1 MNANI
6 VINTGSATPIY
17 RQITDQVRLA
27 VATGRLTVGDQLPSV
42 RGLAEE
48 LVINPNT
55 VARAYTD
62 LAREGLIES
71 RSGRGVFV
79 TRKRKMFTR
88 EEGRRRLEPLMEG
101 LIGEA
106 MVMDFTREELR
117 DAFEKRLSQCQ
128 WNFKKGADSYN
139 E

>member
-1 MNANI
+1 MNIA
-6 VINTGSATPIY
+6 INTGSATPIY
-17 RQITDQVRLA
+17 KQITDQVRLA
-27 VATGRLTVGDQLPSV
+27 VATGRLAVGEQLPSV
-42 RGLAEE
+42 RALAEE
-48 LVINPNT
+48 LVVNPNT

-71 RSGRGVFV
+71 RAGRGVFV

-88 EEGRRRLEPLMEG
+88 EEGRRRLEPLLEG

-117 DAFEKRLSQCQ
+117 EAFEKQLGQCQ
-128 WNFKKGADSYN
+128 WNFKKGADSN
-139 E
+139 HE

>member
-6 VINTGSATPIY
+6 AINTGSATPIY
-17 RQITDQVRLA
+17 KQITDQVRLA
-27 VATGRLTVGDQLPSV
+27 VATGRLAVGDPLPSV
-42 RGLAEE
+42 RALAEE
-48 LVINPNT
+48 LVVNPNT

-71 RSGRGVFV
+71 RAGRGVFI
-79 TRKRKMFTR
+79 TRKSKMFTR
-88 EEGRRRLEPLMEG
+88 EEGRRRLEPLLEG

-106 MVMDFTREELR
+106 MVMDFTQEELR
-117 DAFEKRLSQCQ
+117 EAFEKKLKQSQSR
-128 WNFKKGADSYN
+128 KGGDTTN

>member
-1 MNANI
+1 LNI

-17 RQITDQVRLA
+17 KQITDQVRLA
-27 VATGRLTVGDQLPSV
+27 VATGRLAVGDQLPSV
-42 RGLAEE
+42 RGLAEA
-48 LVINPNT
+48 LVVNPNT

-62 LAREGLIES
+62 LAREGMIES
-71 RSGRGVFV
+71 RPGRGVFV

-88 EEGRRRLEPLMEG
+88 EEGRRRLEPIMEG

-106 MVMDFTREELR
+106 MVMDFTQEELR
-117 DAFEKRLSQCQ
+117 EAFNKKLSQCQ
-128 WNFKKGADSYN
+128 WNFAKGGNRNN

>member
-1 MNANI
+1 MNI

-17 RQITDQVRLA
+17 KQITDQVRLA
-27 VATGRLTVGDQLPSV
+27 VATGRLAVGDQLPSV
-42 RGLAEE
+42 RALAEE
-48 LVINPNT
+48 LVVNPNT

-62 LAREGLIES
+62 LGREGLIES
-71 RSGRGVFV
+71 RAGRGVFV

-88 EEGRRRLEPLMEG
+88 EEGRRRLGPLLEG

-106 MVMDFTREELR
+106 MVMDFSQEELR
-117 DAFEKRLSQCQ
+117 EAFDKKLSQCQ
-128 WNFKKGADSYN
+128 CNSKKGADSNN

>member
-1 MNANI
+1 MALHF
-6 VINTGSATPIY
+6 VISTGSPTPIY

-27 VATGRLTVGDQLPSV
+27 VARGKLDVDDQLPSV
-42 RGLAEE
+42 RALAEE

-62 LAREGLIES
+62 LAREGVIES
-71 RSGRGVFV
+71 RAGRGVFV
-79 TRKRKMFTR
+79 IRKRKVFTR
-88 EEGRRRLEPLMEG
+88 EEGWRRLEPLMDS

-106 MVMDFTREELR
+106 MARDFTAEEVEQAVKKKL
-117 DAFEKRLSQCQ
+117 AQWKPLKGGKR
-128 WNFKKGADSYN
+128 ND